1 MAEITTIARP
11 YAQAVFSLAQEQK
24 DLTSWSETLQ
34 LFAAIASDA
43 DMQELIGNPGVD
55 KERLAA
61 VFIEIGGK
69 KISDQAS
76 NLINVLVE
84 NGRMAE
90 LPEISS
96 QYEELKA
103 EAESTVQAEVT
114 AAFEVSA
121 SQQKAII
128 AALKKRLGRDVTL
141 TCKTDDSLLGGAIIR
156 AGDLVID
163 GSVAGQLEKL
173 TTALAR

>member
-1 MAEITTIARP
+1 MAEQTTIARP
-11 YAQAVFSLAQEQK
+11 YALAVFSLAEEQN
-24 DLTSWSETLQ
+24 DLKSWSETLQ
-34 LFAAIASDA
+34 LAAAIASDA
-43 DMQELIGNPGVD
+43 DMQGLIKNPSVD

-61 VFIEIGGK
+61 VFIDICGK
-69 KISDQAS
+69 KITDQAK

-90 LPEISS
+90 LPEIAR
-96 QYEELKA
+96 QYEVLKA
-103 EAESTVQAEVT
+103 EAESTVQAEIT
-114 AAFEVSA
+114 AAFDVSA
-121 SQQKAII
+121 AQQKAII

-141 TCKTDDSLLGGAIIR
+141 TCKTDDTLLGGAIIR

>member
-11 YAQAVFSLAQEQK
+11 YAQAVFSLAEEQK
-24 DLTSWSETLQ
+24 DLKSWSETLQ
-34 LFAAIASDA
+34 LAAAIASDA
-43 DMQELIGNPGVD
+43 DMQGLIGNPSVD
-55 KERLAA
+55 NERLAA
-61 VFIEIGGK
+61 IFIDICGD
-69 KISDQAS
+69 KINDHAK
-76 NLINVLVE
+76 NLINVLAE
-84 NGRMAE
+84 NGRMAA

-96 QYEELKA
+96 QFEELKA
-103 EAESTVQAEVT
+103 EAESTVQAEMI
-114 AAFEVSA
+114 AAFDVSD

-141 TCKTDDSLLGGAIIR
+141 TCKTDDTLLGGAIIR

>member
-11 YAQAVFSLAQEQK
+11 YAQAVFSLAEEQK
-24 DLTSWSETLQ
+24 DLKSWSETLQ
-34 LFAAIASDA
+34 LAAAIASDA
-43 DMQELIGNPGVD
+43 DMQGLIGNPSID
-55 KERLAA
+55 NERLAA
-61 VFIEIGGK
+61 TFIDICGK
-69 KISDQAS
+69 KITDHAK
-76 NLINVLVE
+76 NLINVLAE
-84 NGRMAE
+84 NGRLSA

-96 QYEELKA
+96 QFEELKA
-103 EAESTVQAEVT
+103 EAESTVQAEMI
-114 AAFEVSA
+114 AAFDVSD
-121 SQQKAII
+121 SQKKAIV

-141 TCKTDDSLLGGAIIR
+141 TCKTDDTLLGGAIIR